1 MASLKEK
8 IGYALG
14 DAAAGG
20 ITWKVMSIAFPLF
33 FTNVFGLTVADTATL
48 MLVARMFD
56 VVTDPLMGSL
66 ADRTQSRW
74 GTYRPWLIFG
84 AVPLG
89 LIFALLLYTPDFGP
103 VGKRI
108 YAYSLYLLMM
118 AVYTAVNVPYGSL
131 LGVMTDDD
139 NEKNQFSS
147 FRMVGAYAMG
157 FITLL
162 SFPYLQKMVG
172 GSDQHQYAV
181 LGACLGLLATL
192 MTLACGL
199 LTKERMKPVRAE
211 KFTFKPF
218 ADLFKNK
225 PWIYLTLIG
234 ICTNFFNGFR
244 YAVAGY
250 MFDYILGREITVSSL
265 IINYTVFMTFGE
277 VTCMIFGG
285 LSPKVTEWLG
295 SKRKA
300 FTVAAII
307 CLVFSTGFFF
317 VPKDPAYIWLLIAL
331 VVLTSIGIGIYS
343 PLLWSMYADVADYAT
358 EKNGTSSTGLIF
370 SSGTMA
376 QKFGTAISGSLVV
389 LLLGFVGFSSGTSS
403 VNEPIVVVDNAITI
417 HSVGDDGKESFVSVK
432 GQETAEPVKWLQIDN
447 NRLKTEK
454 NATFEVDAD
463 VMNNVKNRIW
473 ALSDKSSLT
482 TTEVD
487 KFSKMTINIAEMGPV
502 RNMIWALFA
511 LFPAAIIVIMLY
523 LIYKYPI
530 KK

>member
-20 ITWKVMSIAFPLF
+20 ITWKIMSIAFPMF
-33 FTNVFGLTVADTATL
+33 FTSIFGLTIADTATL
-48 MLVARMFD
+48 MLIARMFD
-56 VVTDPLMGSL
+56 VITDPLMGSL
-66 ADRTQSRW
+66 ADRTQSKW
-74 GTYRPWLIFG
+74 GTYRPWLIYG
-84 AVPLG
+84 AIPFG

-108 YAYSLYLLMM
+108 WAYTLYLLMM

-162 SFPYLQKMVG
+162 CFPYLLELIGGDKLPD
-172 GSDQHQYAV
+172 GSDYTVEAKQRQYAI
-181 LGACLGLLATL
+181 LGVFFGVVAAAG
-192 MTLACGL
+192 TLACGL
-199 LTKERMKPVRAE
+199 LTKERLKPVRAE
-211 KFTFKPF
+211 KFSFKQF
-218 ADLFKNK
+218 ADLFRNK

-244 YAVAGY
+244 YAVVAY
-250 MFDYILGREITVSSL
+250 MFDYCLHGDVNVGRL

-277 VTCMIFGG
+277 LTCMIFGG
-285 LSPKVTEWLG
+285 LSPWFTKRVG

-300 FTVAAII
+300 FQLAAVI
-307 CLVFSTGFFF
+307 CLVTSVLFFF
-317 VPKDPAYIWLLIAL
+317 IPMDPSYIWLMVA
-331 VVLTSIGIGIYS
+331 VVILTSVGIGLYS

-358 EKNGTSSTGLIF
+358 EKNGVSSTGLIF

-376 QKFGTAISGSLVV
+376 QKFGTAISGSLVA
-389 LLLGFVGFSSGTSS
+389 LFLGIAGFASGTDE
-403 VNEPIVVVDNAITI
+403 VTGKTIITI
-417 HSVGDDGKESFVSVK
+417 TDMESVRS
-432 GQETAEPVKWLQIDN
+432 
-447 NRLKTEK
+447 
-454 NATFEVDAD
+454 
-463 VMNNVKNRIW
+463 
-473 ALSDKSSLT
+473 
-482 TTEVD
+482 
-487 KFSKMTINIAEMGPV
+487 
-502 RNMIWALFA
+502 MIWMLFSI
-511 LFPAAIIVIMLY
+511 FPAIIAGIIIL
-523 LIYKYPI
+523 LTKIYPI

>member
-1 MASLKEK
+1 MATLREK

-89 LIFALLLYTPDFGP
+89 IIFALLLYTPDLGP
-103 VGKRI
+103 VGKRVW
-108 YAYSLYLLMM
+108 AYSLYLLMM

-139 NEKNQFSS
+139 NEKNEFSS
-147 FRMVGAYAMG
+147 YRMVGAYAMG

-162 SFPYLQKMVG
+162 SFPYVIEFIG
-172 GSDQHQYAV
+172 GDKLADGTYSVAAKQHQYAV
-181 LGACLGLLATL
+181 IGVVFGALATIG
-192 MTLACGL
+192 TLACGL
-199 LTKERMKPVRAE
+199 LTKERLKPVRAE
-211 KFTFKPF
+211 KFSFKPF

-250 MFDYILGREITVSSL
+250 LLEYCLHGDVTVSGL

-285 LSPKVTEWLG
+285 LSPKFTQWVG

-300 FTVAAII
+300 FVWAAII
-307 CLVFSTGFFF
+307 CIVSSILFFF
-317 VPKDPAYIWLLIAL
+317 IPMDPAYIWVMVAI
-331 VVLTSIGIGIYS
+331 VIITSIGIGLYS

-376 QKFGTAISGSLVV
+376 QKFGSAISGALVA
-389 LLLGFVGFSSGTSS
+389 LFLGMAGFISGTDAATGQT
-403 VNEPIVVVDNAITI
+403 VVTITNEEA
-417 HSVGDDGKESFVSVK
+417 
-432 GQETAEPVKWLQIDN
+432 
-447 NRLKTEK
+447 
-454 NATFEVDAD
+454 
-463 VMNNVKNRIW
+463 
-473 ALSDKSSLT
+473 
-482 TTEVD
+482 
-487 KFSKMTINIAEMGPV
+487 V
-502 RNMIWALFA
+502 RQMIWALFS
-511 LFPAAIIVIMLY
+511 LFPAAIAALIVL
-523 LIYKYPI
+523 LIHKYPI
-530 KK
+530 QK

>member
-1 MASLKEK
+1 MATLREK

-89 LIFALLLYTPDFGP
+89 IIFALLLYTPDFGP
-103 VGKRI
+103 VGKRVW
-108 YAYSLYLLMM
+108 AYSLYLLMM

-131 LGVMTDDD
+131 LGVMTEDD
-139 NEKNQFSS
+139 NEKNEFSS
-147 FRMVGAYAMG
+147 YRMVGAYAMG

-162 SFPYLQKMVG
+162 SFPYVIEIIG
-172 GSDQHQYAV
+172 GDKLADGTYSVAAKQHQYAV
-181 LGACLGLLATL
+181 IGVVFGALATIG
-192 MTLACGL
+192 TLACGL
-199 LTKERMKPVRAE
+199 LTKERLKPVRAE
-211 KFTFKPF
+211 KFSFKPF

-250 MFDYILGREITVSSL
+250 LLEYCLHGDVTVSGL

-285 LSPKVTEWLG
+285 LSPKFTQWVG

-300 FTVAAII
+300 FVWAAII
-307 CLVFSTGFFF
+307 CIVSSILFFF
-317 VPKDPAYIWLLIAL
+317 IPMDPAYIWVMVA
-331 VVLTSIGIGIYS
+331 VVIITSIGIGLYS

-376 QKFGTAISGSLVV
+376 QKFGSAISGALVA
-389 LLLGFVGFSSGTSS
+389 LFLGMAGFISGTDAATGQT
-403 VNEPIVVVDNAITI
+403 VVTITNEEA
-417 HSVGDDGKESFVSVK
+417 
-432 GQETAEPVKWLQIDN
+432 
-447 NRLKTEK
+447 
-454 NATFEVDAD
+454 
-463 VMNNVKNRIW
+463 
-473 ALSDKSSLT
+473 
-482 TTEVD
+482 
-487 KFSKMTINIAEMGPV
+487 V
-502 RNMIWALFA
+502 RQMIWALFS
-511 LFPAAIIVIMLY
+511 LFPAAIAA
-523 LIYKYPI
+523 LILLLLHKYPI

>member
-1 MASLKEK
+1 MATLKEK

-33 FTNVFGLTVADTATL
+33 FTNIFGLTVADTAAL

-84 AVPLG
+84 AIPLG
-89 LIFALLLYTPDFGP
+89 LVFALLLYTPDLGP

-108 YAYSLYLLMM
+108 YAYTLYLLMM

-131 LGVMTDDD
+131 LGVMTSDD

-181 LGACLGLLATL
+181 LGAALGLLAAL

-199 LTKERMKPVRAE
+199 LTKERLKPVRAE

-218 ADLFKNK
+218 VDLFKNK

-250 MFDYILGREITVSSL
+250 LMEYCLHGDVTVSGL

-285 LSPKVTEWLG
+285 VSPVFTKKVG

-300 FTVAAII
+300 FVIAALI
-307 CLVFSTGFFF
+307 CLISSVVFFF
-317 VPKDPAYIWLLIAL
+317 VPMDPKYIWVMVGI
-331 VVLTSIGIGIYS
+331 VIITSVGVGLYS

-376 QKFGTAISGSLVV
+376 QKFGTAISGSLVA
-389 LLLGFVGFSSGTSS
+389 LFLGMAGFISGTDANGQT
-403 VNEPIVVVDNAITI
+403 VITI
-417 HSVGDDGKESFVSVK
+417 TNDE
-432 GQETAEPVKWLQIDN
+432 A
-447 NRLKTEK
+447 
-454 NATFEVDAD
+454 
-463 VMNNVKNRIW
+463 
-473 ALSDKSSLT
+473 
-482 TTEVD
+482 
-487 KFSKMTINIAEMGPV
+487 V
-502 RNMIWALFA
+502 RNMIWALFS
-511 LFPAAIIVIMLY
+511 LFPAAIVVIMIFL
-523 LIYKYPI
+523 LKKYPI

>member
-1 MASLKEK
+1 MVSLKEK

-33 FTNVFGLTVADTATL
+33 FTNVFGLTVADTAAL
-48 MLVARMFD
+48 MLVARLFD
-56 VVTDPLMGSL
+56 VVTDPIMGAI

-74 GTYRPWLIFG
+74 GTYRPWLIYG
-84 AVPLG
+84 ALPLG
-89 LIFALLLYTPDFGP
+89 IIFALLLYTPDFGLT
-103 VGKRI
+103 GKRI
-108 YAYSLYLLMM
+108 YAYTLYLLMM
-118 AVYTAVNVPYGSL
+118 AIYTAVNVPYGSL

-139 NEKNQFSS
+139 DEKNQFSS
-147 FRMVGAYAMG
+147 YRMVGAYAMG

-172 GSDQHQYAV
+172 GTVAHQYAV
-181 LGACLGLLATL
+181 LGAVLGAIAAA

-199 LTKERMKPVRAE
+199 MTKERLKPVRAE
-211 KFTFKPF
+211 KFSLRPF
-218 ADLFKNK
+218 ADLLKNK

-250 MFDYILGREITVSSL
+250 LITYCLNGDVTVNGL

-285 LSPKVTEWLG
+285 LSPKFTRWVG
-295 SKRKA
+295 SKRRA
-300 FTVAAII
+300 FNISAII
-307 CLVFSTGFFF
+307 CLVFSVAFFF
-317 VPKDPAYIWLLIAL
+317 VPMDPAYIWVMVAL
-331 VVLTSIGIGIYS
+331 VVLTSIGVGFYS

-376 QKFGTAISGSLVV
+376 QKFGTAISGSLVA
-389 LLLGFVGFSSGTSS
+389 LLLGIAGFISGSDPATGET
-403 VNEPIVVVDNAITI
+403 VITI
-417 HSVGDDGKESFVSVK
+417 TDEESVR
-432 GQETAEPVKWLQIDN
+432 T
-447 NRLKTEK
+447 
-454 NATFEVDAD
+454 
-463 VMNNVKNRIW
+463 
-473 ALSDKSSLT
+473 
-482 TTEVD
+482 
-487 KFSKMTINIAEMGPV
+487 
-502 RNMIWALFA
+502 MIWSLFS
-511 LFPAAIIVIMLY
+511 LFPALIILIMMFL
-523 LIYKYPI
+523 LYKYPI

>member
-1 MASLKEK
+1 MATLREK

-33 FTNVFGLTVADTATL
+33 FTNVFGLTFADAATL
-48 MLVARMFD
+48 MLIARMFD

-66 ADRTQSRW
+66 ADRTQSRL
-74 GTYRPWLIFG
+74 GTYRPCLIYG
-84 AVPLG
+84 AIPFG

-108 YAYSLYLLMM
+108 WAYSLYLLMM

-181 LGACLGLLATL
+181 LGAFFGVLAAVG
-192 MTLACGL
+192 MLACGL
-199 LTKERMKPVRAE
+199 LTKERLKPVRAE
-211 KFTFKPF
+211 KFSFRQF
-218 ADLFKNK
+218 GDLFRNK
-225 PWIYLTLIG
+225 PWIFLTLIG

-250 MFDYILGREITVSSL
+250 LFEYCLKGDVTVSGL

-277 VTCMIFGG
+277 LTCMVFGG
-285 LSPKVTEWLG
+285 VSPVFTKWIG
-295 SKRKA
+295 SKKRA
-300 FTVAAII
+300 FMVAALI
-307 CLVFSTGFFF
+307 CLFFSVAFYF
-317 VPKDPAYIWLLIAL
+317 VPMSPDYIWVMVAI
-331 VVLTSIGIGIYS
+331 VILTSIGVGLYS

-376 QKFGTAISGSLVV
+376 QKFGTAISGSLV
-389 LLLGFVGFSSGTSS
+389 
-403 VNEPIVVVDNAITI
+403 
-417 HSVGDDGKESFVSVK
+417 
-432 GQETAEPVKWLQIDN
+432 
-447 NRLKTEK
+447 
-454 NATFEVDAD
+454 
-463 VMNNVKNRIW
+463 
-473 ALSDKSSLT
+473 
-482 TTEVD
+482 
-487 KFSKMTINIAEMGPV
+487 
-502 RNMIWALFA
+502 ALFLGIA
-511 LFPAAIIVIMLY
+511 GASMTTDSMGNSIVDPASITDSVLNMVWMLFSLFPAIIVVIMVG
-523 LIYKYPI
+523 LIFLYPI